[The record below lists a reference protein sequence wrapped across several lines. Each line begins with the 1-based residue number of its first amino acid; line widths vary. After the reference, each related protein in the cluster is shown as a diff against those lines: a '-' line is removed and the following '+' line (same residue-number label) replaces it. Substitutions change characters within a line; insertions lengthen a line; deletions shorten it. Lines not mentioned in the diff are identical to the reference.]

1 MSTQP
6 VGHDPV
12 GAPATASDTA
22 HRSAPPLTVVSEL
35 HRPMALEEALSWF
48 NGILSG
54 QEWAMRDC
62 VELVDDSG
70 LRTVHLTAWGSRW
83 TIEVDIEESRVLDGV
98 IVSAR
103 VKDVAVGAKPPEVPG
118 LAKALVP

>member
-1 MSTQP
+1 
-6 VGHDPV
+6 
-12 GAPATASDTA
+12 
-22 HRSAPPLTVVSEL
+22 
-35 HRPMALEEALSWF
+35 MALEEALAWF

-54 QEWAMRDC
+54 QDWAMRDR
-62 VELVDDSG
+62 VETVDDSG

-83 TIEVDIEESRVLDGV
+83 TLEVDIEESRALDGV

-103 VKDVAVGAKPPEVPG
+103 VKDVLVGHEPPEVPG